1 MTGITEI
8 FLKHLEYNGIMTNML
23 QAYMKG
29 KKSDETN
36 LGDVFDRMP
45 ELINGT
51 QQVLILCHYK
61 LSLLLCSQ
69 E

>member
-23 QAYMKG
+23 QAFMKG

-45 ELINGT
+45 ELING
-51 QQVLILCHYK
+51 
-61 LSLLLCSQ
+61 
-69 E
+69 